1 MRNYMH
7 IRYLFIL
14 VFLLFGLVACSD
26 KKESVYNY
34 EGTFT
39 SEKGGTLIDAMSGEP
54 SNLISMIAGDSASSA
69 ISGNIFNKLIKYDKN
84 LELAPELASQWII
97 SNDQKTITFYLKKNL
112 KWADGHDLTSDD
124 VLFTWKLV
132 TDEKTRTPY
141 GSDYK
146 LVDKAEALDPYTFR
160 VNYKKAYAPALDS
173 WASLQILPKHIL
185 KDEDIN
191 HTFFSRKPTGSSYY
205 KLTQWTNGEKLS
217 LEA

>member
-1 MRNYMH
+1 MH

-97 SNDQKTITFYLKKNL
+97 SNDQKTITFYLKRNL

-160 VNYKKAYAPALDS
+160 VNYKKIGRA
-173 WASLQILPKHIL
+173 HV
-185 KDEDIN
+185 
-191 HTFFSRKPTGSSYY
+191 
-205 KLTQWTNGEKLS
+205 
-217 LEA
+217 